1 MASAKQVETALL
13 TEHFRYTPLTLI
25 DQIIN
30 MINELLQHAVDAIES
45 GLLSTSAENLGF
57 AAAAAQRNVIP
68 DTDGEGR
75 PLFPEMR
82 REIEE
87 GVHQLETLLEA
98 HVDRNFD
105 KLEIYALRN
114 VFAVPEDLVPWV
126 RLAHYENL
134 RLPGGGTDQTTT
146 TTTKTSPEAAHA
158 LLRRWSETSKLQTAL
173 LEEKARN
180 AARLRQLRGLLGVA
194 APPPDTTTKTEP
206 SSSPVRGAAPAPPED
221 NNTAQ
226 EGGGAAACLGFLA
239 AAPGAQALG
248 VTTTLPASEGARKD
262 EPLKTNTAFTLSQ
275 LPALRALLQSLRP
288 KAAALGASSSGGDAF
303 SQERRDYI
311 EKQVKRLLER
321 RGVDVKNG
329 EGSVEGMG
337 RRVAPDEV
345 RGMEAVAGL
354 LGGGNGEGAAEGANN
369 EDRMEE

>member
-1 MASAKQVETALL
+1 MCLL
-13 TEHFRYTPLTLI
+13 VFSWGRGAQA
-25 DQIIN
+25 D
-30 MINELLQHAVDAIES
+30 
-45 GLLSTSAENLGF
+45 GF
-57 AAAAAQRNVIP
+57 SMQ
-68 DTDGEGR
+68 
-75 PLFPEMR
+75 
-82 REIEE
+82 
-87 GVHQLETLLEA
+87 
-98 HVDRNFD
+98 
-105 KLEIYALRN
+105 
-114 VFAVPEDLVPWV
+114 
-126 RLAHYENL
+126 NL